1 MAHFAKLGIGNI
13 VERVE
18 VVSNDIATTE
28 QAGVDFLNNLYN
40 TRDVWKQTS
49 YNTRGGE
56 HKLGGTPFRK
66 NYPGNGWF
74 YREDLD
80 GFVAPQPYPSWVL
93 DESTCDWEAPNP
105 PGPMPFEAPYVFTW
119 DEETQSWIP
128 ES

>member
-1 MAHFAKLGIGNI
+1 MKIYCKLKPSTKEVLQMRLIGDD
-13 VERVE
+13 V
-18 VVSNDIATTE
+18 
-28 QAGVDFLNNLYN
+28 AGPDMSAQGEEYCHN
-40 TRDVWKQTS
+40 TFGGEWKQCS
-49 YNTRGGE
+49 QDGS
-56 HKLGGTPFRK
+56 FRK